1 MKAENPSILKGFIP
15 WETDLIKA
23 TFQCRPNRFVVECAL
38 DGQSILAHLP
48 NPGRLWELLLPG
60 ATVILAKRGIVSS
73 GGLAYSA
80 VAVERDRVPILLHTQ
95 MSNRVVRYLLE
106 ANRVPGLEG
115 VEIVKA
121 EATVGHSRFDFH
133 LRQGSRDILCE
144 VKSCTL
150 FGNALAMFPDAV
162 TQRGRRHLLEL
173 AELSDRG
180 FDCVVIYL
188 IHWSGARCFLPDFHT
203 DPDFSRVFREVRNKV
218 RFCPLAVGWSPSL
231 RLLGPVREVAI
242 PWPVLEQEDHNRG
255 NYLLILHLSRDHAVS
270 VGALGSVF
278 FRSGY
283 YIYVGSA
290 KKNLAQRIN
299 RHLRKRKQLFWHID
313 YLREVA
319 DTCHAVTIRSSV
331 NLEHDLADELWNIAS
346 WRISGFGSSDCRC
359 SSHLFGMEKHPLK
372 NRAFIDLIQHY
383 RMDRLEE
390 MGIVDETGSF
400 RWKRPNIREMLPDD
414 NEAIEKGG
422 AKTPPLDHERPS
434 PAIKPA
440 AEKRRY

>member
-1 MKAENPSILKGFIP
+1 MKAANTPISNGFSP

-23 TFQCRPNRFVVECAL
+23 TFLHRPNRFVVECTL
-38 DGQSILAHLP
+38 DGQSVFAHLP

-60 ATVILAKRGIVSS
+60 VTVILVKRGIVSP

-80 VAVERDRVPILLHTQ
+80 VAVERDGVPILLHTQ
-95 MSNRVVRYLLE
+95 MTNRVVRYLLE
-106 ANRVPGLEG
+106 SHRVPGLEG

-133 LRQGSRDILCE
+133 LRQGSREILCE

-150 FGNALAMFPDAV
+150 FGNSLAMFPDAV

-180 FDCVVIYL
+180 FYCVVIYL
-188 IHWSGARCFLPDFHT
+188 IHWSGARSFLPDFHT
-203 DPDFSRVFREVRNKV
+203 DPDFSKVFREVRNKV

-231 RLLGPVREVAI
+231 RLLDPVREVAI

-255 NYLLILHLSRDHAVS
+255 NYLLILHLSRDHVLE

-278 FRSGY
+278 FRKGFY
-283 YIYVGSA
+283 MYVGSA
-290 KKNLAQRIN
+290 RKNLSQRIN

-319 DTCHAVTIRSSV
+319 DTCLAVTIRSSV
-331 NLEHDLADELWNIAS
+331 NLEHDLACELGRITS
-346 WRISGFGSSDCRC
+346 WRIPGFGSSDCRC
-359 SSHLFGMEKHPLK
+359 SSHLFGMENHPLK
-372 NRAFIDLIQHY
+372 TRAFINFIQYY
-383 RMDRLEE
+383 RMDRVEQ
-390 MGIVDETGSF
+390 MGNLVEIGS
-400 RWKRPNIREMLPDD
+400 
-414 NEAIEKGG
+414 
-422 AKTPPLDHERPS
+422 
-434 PAIKPA
+434 
-440 AEKRRY
+440 